1 MSNQRPENSP
11 QTSAETSADE
21 QPTSVLDAVAA
32 TPVHEA
38 PAAPRGRHPVNV
50 SHLVMGTAFVLISL
64 IAFGLALGVVDA
76 HDLRWLLPVPWVA
89 AGAAGLAAS
98 ALRSGRSADRPA
110 PGPDGR

>member
-1 MSNQRPENSP
+1 MSTPHPDS
-11 QTSAETSADE
+11 SADE
-21 QPTSVLDAVAA
+21 QPTGVLDPVAPIHA
-32 TPVHEA
+32 EA
-38 PAAPRGRHPVNV
+38 PSTAWRRHPVNV

-76 HDLRWLLPVPWVA
+76 HDLRWLLPVPWVV

-98 ALRSGRSADRPA
+98 ALRGGRSADRPA